1 MPALALTAFTLHFV
15 IIRSGFSLFCQ
26 VQEQNCHPDPLAI
39 MDPERYTLLYEKDGD
54 WYEAYDDCQI
64 IKTLDIPWSRDD
76 SGQVSAE
83 IVVKEVL
90 AAESEEEEKQQQL
103 LARLIGHNL
112 AKEACDRLGELSFTR
127 RKLASPRREVIKSRD
142 DKLYTTEP
150 WISHAPLPEEQQDR
164 LKRPLTVTFH
174 YMGKLSFSINVE
186 LKAKPSILVQ
196 YFKEVL
202 PKHCIDCDPKDD
214 FVLKVLGREEF
225 LSGDNALSNF
235 LWVRHCLKTNEK
247 LHLSVV
253 SVTQLSDETV
263 KLVDWPLFDNSSGQ
277 FSSHDELCLEGRDL
291 DDICMIS
298 LWDCN
303 RNLRVKLLGF
313 DIPNLPSECPQHV
326 YVNVSILYGD
336 KVLSSVLSNSKAFAD
351 EVLWNE
357 WLEFDI
363 LLRDLPRGAKLRLTI
378 NEVPPISRDSKTS
391 STTKTPEGKV
401 LYFVNLLLID
411 HRSVLNSFL

>member
-1 MPALALTAFTLHFV
+1 MVFIYSDL
-15 IIRSGFSLFCQ
+15 SLFCQ
-26 VQEQNCHPDPLAI
+26 AQEQNCHPDPFAI
-39 MDPERYTLLYEKDGD
+39 LDPERYTLLYDKAGD

-64 IKTLDIPWSRDD
+64 IKTLDIPWSTDD
-76 SGQVSAE
+76 SGQVTGK

-90 AAESEEEEKQQQL
+90 ATDTEEEKKQQQL
-103 LARLIGHNL
+103 LAHLIGHDL

-127 RKLASPRREVIKSRD
+127 RKLASPRREAIKSRD
-142 DKLYTTEP
+142 DKLYATEP
-150 WISHAPLPEEQQDR
+150 WISLAPLPEEQQDK
-164 LKRPLTVTFH
+164 LSRPLNVIFH
-174 YMGKLSFSINVE
+174 YMSKLSFSIDVE

-196 YFKEVL
+196 CFKEVVE
-202 PKHCIDCDPKDD
+202 KQGIDCDLSED

-225 LSGDNALSNF
+225 LSGDYALSDF
-235 LWVRHCLKTNEK
+235 LWVRHCLKTNEE
-247 LHLSVV
+247 LHLSVI
-253 SVTQLSDETV
+253 SVTQLSDEAV
-263 KLVDWPLFDNSSGQ
+263 KFVDWPLFDSSSEK
-277 FSSHDELCLEGRDL
+277 FSSHDDLCLEGKDL
-291 DDICMIS
+291 DNICMIS

-313 DIPNLPSECPQHV
+313 DIPSLPSECPQHV
-326 YVNVSILYGD
+326 YVNASILYGD

-378 NEVPPISRDSKTS
+378 NEVPPGSRDSKMS
-391 STTKTPEGKV
+391 STTKMPEGKV

-411 HRSVLNSFL
+411 HRSVFMSFNVS

>member
-1 MPALALTAFTLHFV
+1 M
-15 IIRSGFSLFCQ
+15 
-26 VQEQNCHPDPLAI
+26 QEQNYLADPFAI
-39 MDPERYTLLYEKDGD
+39 MDPERYILLYDKGGD

-76 SGQVSAE
+76 TGQVSAE

-90 AAESEEEEKQQQL
+90 AEDSEEQEKQQQI
-103 LARLIGHNL
+103 LANLIGHNL

-127 RKLASPRREVIKSRD
+127 RKLTSPRREAIKSRD
-142 DKLYTTEP
+142 DKLYATEP
-150 WISHAPLPEEQQDR
+150 WISLAPLPEEQQD
-164 LKRPLTVTFH
+164 KVSRPLTVMFH
-174 YMGKLSFSINVE
+174 YMSKLSFSIDVE

-196 YFKEVL
+196 YFKEVAA
-202 PKHCIDCDPKDD
+202 KQGIDCDTTDD

-225 LSGDNALSNF
+225 LSGDYALSNF

-247 LHLSVV
+247 LHLSVI
-253 SVTQLSDETV
+253 SVMHLSDDTV
-263 KLVDWPLFDNSSGQ
+263 KFVDWPLFDNSSGQ
-277 FSSHDELCLEGRDL
+277 FSSHDDLCLEGRDL
-291 DDICMIS
+291 DDIYMIS

-336 KVLSSVLSNSKAFAD
+336 KVLSSAVSNSKAFTD

-363 LLRDLPRGAKLRLTI
+363 LLRDLPRGAKLAFTI
-378 NEVPPISRDSKTS
+378 NEAPPGSRDSKN
-391 STTKTPEGKV
+391 STTKMPEGKV

-411 HRSVLNSFL
+411 HRSVLN